1 MPRSPTDTRSPLFTD
16 LYQLTMLQAYFNEGM
31 DESAVF
37 DLFVR
42 RLGPRNYLVACGLD
56 TVLSYLENLQFA
68 EKEIDYL
75 AAQGTFDDD
84 FLDYLSGFH
93 FTGDVYAAREGTPVF
108 ADEPLLEVVAPIGEA
123 QLVETYLLNQI
134 TFQTGLA
141 SKAVRVVEA
150 AHRGGAPR
158 ENAPRVVADFGMR
171 RMHGTDAA
179 MKAARA
185 CHIVGVDSTSN
196 VLAGQVYGLPI
207 TGTMAHSYIEAHDRE
222 EAAFEAFASL
232 YPETTLLVD
241 TYDTLEGVRKVVELA
256 ERWGDA
262 FRVQAIRL
270 DSGDLA
276 ALAKESRQILD
287 AAGLDDVKIFA
298 SSSLDEHKITQ
309 LLDRGAPIDGF
320 GVGTKMGTMAD
331 RPYLDS
337 AYKLAGYAGQPRMKL
352 SKEKSN
358 LPGRKQVVR
367 QFEAGTA
374 VRDVIAAH
382 DEPAEGEPLLAKVM
396 EDGTRTEAGQPREL
410 DAIRNYAA
418 TQRERLPERLRALD
432 EAEPAYP
439 VVLSDRLER
448 ERAQTRQRL
457 EAKMEA

>member
-1 MPRSPTDTRSPLFTD
+1 MPASPTDTRSPLFTD
-16 LYQLTMLQAYFNEGM
+16 LYQLTMLQAYFKEGL
-31 DESAVF
+31 DATAVF

-42 RLGPRNYLVACGLD
+42 RLGPRNYLVACGLES
-56 TVLSYLENLQFA
+56 VLAYLENLRFSA
-68 EKEIDYL
+68 EEIDHL
-75 AAQGTFDDD
+75 ARQDAFDDD
-84 FLDYLSGFH
+84 FLDYLAGFR
-93 FTGDVYAAREGTPVF
+93 FTGDVYAVREGTPVF
-108 ADEPLLEVVAPIGEA
+108 ADEPILEVVAPIGQA

-150 AHRGGAPR
+150 AWRGGVH
-158 ENAPRVVADFGMR
+158 RVVADFGMR

-185 CHIVGVDSTSN
+185 CHIAGVDATSN
-196 VLAGQVYGLPI
+196 VLAGQVYGLPT
-207 TGTMAHSYIEAHDRE
+207 TGTMAHSYIEAHDTE
-222 EAAFEAFASL
+222 EEAFEAFARL

-241 TYDTLEGVRKVVELA
+241 TYDTLAGVRKVIDLA
-256 ERWGDA
+256 EAWGDD
-262 FRVQAIRL
+262 FRVRAIRL

-276 ALAKESRQILD
+276 ALAKDARRILD
-287 AAGLDDVKIFA
+287 EAGLERVKIFA
-298 SSSLDEHKITQ
+298 SSSLDEHTITE
-309 LLDRGAPIDGF
+309 LIERGAPIDGF

-337 AYKLAGYAGQPRMKL
+337 AYKLASYAGKPRMKL

-367 QFEAGTA
+367 QFEDGVAR
-374 VRDVIAAH
+374 RDVIAAY
-382 DEPAEGEPLLAKVM
+382 DEALDGEPLLEKVM
-396 EDGTRTEAGQPREL
+396 EGGRRTDAGRVRDL
-410 DAIRNYAA
+410 DAIREYAA
-418 TQRERLPERLRALD
+418 AERERLPARLRALED
-432 EAEPAYP
+432 AEPPYE

-448 ERAQTRQRL
+448 ELTQTRERL